1 MKEIEINGIKETIVE
16 RSDYPIEQCKE
27 NLEDEVTAIL
37 GYGPQG
43 RGQGLNMRDQGFN
56 VILGLRRGRSW
67 DKLLRMDGLRERLS
81 LKQKK
86 LLIKVLYF
94 STCFQMPARF
104 PHGLW

>member
-27 NLEDEVTAIL
+27 NLADEVTAIL

-43 RGQGLNMRDQGFN
+43 RGQGLNMRD
-56 VILGLRRGRSW
+56 RGSMLFWGCEEAEAGTR
-67 DKLLRMDGLRERLS
+67 LLRMDGLRERLS
-81 LKQKK
+81 LKQKR
-86 LLIKVLYF
+86 LLIKALYF
-94 STCFQMPARF
+94 SICFQMPARL

>member
-27 NLEDEVTAIL
+27 NLANEVTAIL

-43 RGQGLNMRDQGFN
+43 RGQSLIC
-56 VILGLRRGRSW
+56 VTRGSVLFWGREEAEAGTR
-67 DKLLRMDGLRERLS
+67 LLRMDGLKERLS
-81 LKQKK
+81 LKQKRLFSK
-86 LLIKVLYF
+86 ALYF
-94 STCFQMPARF
+94 SICFQMPACL